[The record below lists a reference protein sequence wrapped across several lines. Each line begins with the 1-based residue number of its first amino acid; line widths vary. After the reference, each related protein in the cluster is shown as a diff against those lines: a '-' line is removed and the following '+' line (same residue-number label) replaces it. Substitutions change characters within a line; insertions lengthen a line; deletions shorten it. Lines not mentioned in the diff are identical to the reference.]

1 MTTTMDLDLVVD
13 APLETIHAVTPGGRV
28 TFGFDENLNEAMMSA
43 LDAMI
48 TWMQSLFGLERA
60 PALALASATVDLRIT
75 QVANQVWGVHAVLP
89 EHAVG

>member
-1 MTTTMDLDLVVD
+1 MT
-13 APLETIHAVTPGGRV
+13 PSGRI

-60 PALALASATVDLRIT
+60 PALARASSTVDLRIT

-89 EHAVG
+89 EQAVLPG